1 MKRVLLGMSG
11 GVDSAAAAA
20 FLRRQGYEVEG
31 ATLLLEGNADGAGDA
46 ARAAAVL
53 GIPHRTVELRE
64 TFRREVMDVF
74 AAEYR
79 AGRTP
84 NPCVLCNRAVKFGA
98 MLRYALDNGFD
109 AVATGHY
116 ARIREEN
123 GRFLLEAVPSKKD
136 QSYMLYALSQ
146 EQLAH
151 IVFPIGSLEKEQ
163 VREVA
168 REAGLPVASKPD
180 SQDICFVP
188 DGDYAAFLARYAN
201 EPFTP
206 GDFVDA
212 AGNVLGRHQG
222 LARYTVG
229 QRKGLGSFG
238 KPMYVTALD
247 AARNRVVLGEEGS
260 QYRAELTVS
269 GVNWIPFDAP
279 AGPIRC
285 RAKIRYHAPAAPC
298 EVTPLPGGRAAV
310 RFDEPQRS
318 VTPGQSA
325 VFYDGALVLGGGLID
340 SDTKEDTP

>member
-1 MKRVLLGMSG
+1 MPELEINLDALAHNLRLVRHREQAWGFRFLPVLKMVASHPEI
-11 GVDSAAAAA
+11 VS

-136 QSYMLYALSQ
+136 QSYMLYRLPQAWLSR
-146 EQLAH
+146 LRFLLGTFAD
-151 IVFPIGSLEKEQ
+151 KEA
-163 VREVA
+163 VRSKA
-168 REAGLPVASKPD
+168 REYGL
-180 SQDICFVP
+180 
-188 DGDYAAFLARYAN
+188 
-201 EPFTP
+201 
-206 GDFVDA
+206 
-212 AGNVLGRHQG
+212 
-222 LARYTVG
+222 
-229 QRKGLGSFG
+229 
-238 KPMYVTALD
+238 
-247 AARNRVVLGEEGS
+247 
-260 QYRAELTVS
+260 
-269 GVNWIPFDAP
+269 
-279 AGPIRC
+279 
-285 RAKIRYHAPAAPC
+285 
-298 EVTPLPGGRAAV
+298 
-310 RFDEPQRS
+310 
-318 VTPGQSA
+318 
-325 VFYDGALVLGGGLID
+325 
-340 SDTKEDTP
+340 